1 MCSSSV
7 KNVIGS
13 LIRFV
18 LNLQIALGS
27 IRIFTILILPICER
41 GILLYLFV
49 SSFISFTSVLQFS
62 IYRSFVSLGKF
73 IPKYFILFVA
83 VVNGIVSL
91 ISLSDFSLLLY
102 TNARDFCVLILYPTA
117 LLYSLIVIFQW
128 HLEGFLWNH
137 VISRWILDQ

>member
-73 IPKYFILFVA
+73 IPKYFILFVLMM
-83 VVNGIVSL
+83 NGIVSL
-91 ISLSDFSLLLY
+91 ISLFFSLLVFR
-102 TNARDFCVLILYPTA
+102 NARDLCINLIQLKQSTVLVKNDLKKRVKRKKRVP
-117 LLYSLIVIFQW
+117 IVKSF
-128 HLEGFLWNH
+128 H
-137 VISRWILDQ
+137 